1 MTNKIVILDDSVIL
15 YEHYISDDKWER
27 TLAFPRGGL
36 TYLVSNGTVKFYAYE
51 DYFYR
56 NCLISMQLPIYIVD
70 DYMHIDGEY
79 ENIKDLTEVLDRIFP
94 TNDMDAELSK
104 YLKIVDAELLYQP
117 IGDYALK
124 SDIPDI
130 SDLVTTEELVE
141 ALDDYYT
148 KEESDA
154 RFQPKG
160 DYATKDELD
169 LKADKDDVYTKTES
183 DNKYQPKGDYLTSAD
198 TYVKDEIDDKLD
210 DKLDASAYTPCD
222 LSNYYTK
229 QETSSKTQID
239 TALARK
245 ADNDKVYTKTE
256 SDNKYQ
262 PKGNYQEK
270 LIAGAN
276 ITISGNV
283 ISASGGGGEPVD
295 AYTKAESDARYQPKG
310 DYATEQWVLNQKYIT
325 SSSTVFNNYYTTAN
339 TYNKTEINN
348 YITQLQNQI
357 NSLQEALEECCS
369 CDIQYRWITLTGT
382 SDYICDYQTHTKYEK
397 QQKQQST
404 NCGRSWTNVI
414 PSEYQR
420 GSIIETSSVDCGY
433 VPEGDRL
440 IMTDATGGT
449 YTLYCSAEHPETTDY
464 LDLHGVKDLTYFDGT
479 TMTVISGFPSNEIK
493 QSIVDIEVGECVNTL
508 GGQTF
513 MDYSGVTSVTLP
525 DSLVY
530 MYTSGYGNF
539 ENCASLECIN
549 IPDSVTYIAPR
560 NFRGC
565 SRLSKIVIGSGCT
578 NIGDYTFSGCT
589 SLNDIYIKA
598 TTPPTIVDVSLSGI
612 DNLANIYV
620 PISSVNAYK
629 TANYWNAFA
638 DKITGVDI
646 FPSDCGD
653 VPPTPESMKWLA
665 THSGGTTSSAECDS
679 TSAITNG
686 EISDWRKTVSVE
698 IGECVTTIGDLAFHG
713 FLSLSGITIPNNVTS
728 IGSQA
733 FEQCIGLTT
742 CSIGNGVT
750 SIGVSSFGGCTG
762 LTTINIPDSVTSL
775 DQSAFHNCTSLT
787 SVTIGSG
794 CTSIGSTCF
803 GSCGNIS
810 TFTCKAT
817 TPPSLGGTVFG
828 DTTVGVIYVPAQS
841 VNAYKSANRWSD
853 YSSIIQAI
861 PS

>member
-36 TYLVSNGTVKFYAYE
+36 TYLLSNGTIKFYAYE

-70 DYMHIDGEY
+70 EYMHIDGEY
-79 ENIKDLTEVLDRIFP
+79 DNIKDLTEVLDRIFP
-94 TNDMDAELSK
+94 TNDMDAQLEK

-124 SDIPDI
+124 SDIPDV
-130 SDLVTTEELVE
+130 SDFVTTEELVE

-169 LKADKDDVYTKTES
+169 LKADKDDVYTKSES
-183 DNKYQPKGDYLTSAD
+183 D
-198 TYVKDEIDDKLD
+198 
-210 DKLDASAYTPCD
+210 
-222 LSNYYTK
+222 
-229 QETSSKTQID
+229 
-239 TALARK
+239 ARF
-245 ADNDKVYTKTE
+245 
-256 SDNKYQ
+256 Q
-262 PKGNYQEK
+262 PKGNYALKSELPNMSMYQEK
-270 LIAGAN
+270 LIAGEN

-283 ISASGGGGEPVD
+283 ISSSGGGGEPVD
-295 AYTKAESDARYQPKG
+295 AYTKAESDARFQPKG
-310 DYATEQWVLNQKYIT
+310 DYATESWVLGKNYIT
-325 SSSTVFNNYYTTAN
+325 SASTVFNNYYT
-339 TYNKTEINN
+339 KTELNN
-348 YITQLQNQI
+348 KYYTKNEVNNIITNIQNQI
-357 NSLQEALEECCS
+357 SALTESLNECCS
-369 CDIQYRWITLTGT
+369 GTPTPTVEYRWIVLTGS
-382 SDYICDYQTHTKYEK
+382 SDYICVGTTKYEK

-404 NCGRSWTNVI
+404 DGGITWTNVV
-414 PSEYQR
+414 PSEYKR
-420 GSIIETSSVDCGY
+420 GQIIEASSVDCGY
-433 VPEGDRL
+433 LPEADRL
-440 IMTDATGGT
+440 IMTDSTGGT
-449 YTLYCSAEHPETTDY
+449 YTLYCSSEHPETTDY
-464 LDLHGVKDLTYFDGT
+464 LDSHSVKDLTYFDGNT
-479 TMTVISGFPSNEIK
+479 TTVISGFPSNEIK

-539 ENCASLECIN
+539 ENCVSLECIN

-560 NFRGC
+560 NFKGC
-565 SRLSKIVIGSGCT
+565 SRLSNIVIGSGCT
-578 NIGDYTFSGCT
+578 NIGEYTFSGCT
-589 SLNDIYIKA
+589 SLNNIYIKA
-598 TTPPTIVDVSLSGI
+598 TTPPTVVDVSLSGI
-612 DNLANIYV
+612 DNLENIYV

-629 TANYWNAFA
+629 KATYWSVFA
-638 DKITGVDI
+638 DKIKGVDI

-653 VPPTPESMKWLA
+653 VPATPKPMKWLA
-665 THSGGTTSSAECDS
+665 TSSEGTTSSAECDS
-679 TSAITNG
+679 TSAITDG
-686 EISDWRKTVSVE
+686 EISDWQETVSVE
-698 IGECVTTIGDLAFHG
+698 IGECVTTIGDLAFSG
-713 FLSLSGITIPNNVTS
+713 FVKLSGITIPNNVTS
-728 IGSQA
+728 IASQA
-733 FEQCIGLTT
+733 FEICIGLKT

-750 SIGVSSFGGCTG
+750 SIGSSAFGGCSG
-762 LTTINIPDSVTSL
+762 LTSINIPDSVKSL
-775 DQSAFHNCTSLT
+775 GQSAFHNCTSLT

-794 CTSIGSTCF
+794 CTTIGITCF
-803 GSCGNIS
+803 ANCGNIS
-810 TFTCKAT
+810 TFTCKAI
-817 TPPSLGGTVFG
+817 TPPSLGGNAFG
-828 DTTVGVIYVPAQS
+828 NTTVGAIYVPEQS

>member
-183 DNKYQPKGDYLTSAD
+183 DNKYQPKGDYLTTAD

-210 DKLDASAYTPCD
+210 GKLDASAYTPCD

-310 DYATEQWVLNQKYIT
+310 NYATESWVLNKNYIT
-325 SSSTVFNNYYTTAN
+325 SASTVFNNYYTTAN

-357 NSLQEALEECCS
+357 NSLQEALNECCS
-369 CDIQYRWITLTGT
+369 GTPTPTIEYRWVEMTGA
-382 SDYICDYQTHTKYEK
+382 SDFVCSGYDKYAKEK
-397 QQKQQST
+397 KQKST
-404 NCGRSWTNVI
+404 DSGTTWTDVT
-414 PSEYQR
+414 PAEYRQ
-420 GSIIETSSVDCGY
+420 GSRLIENDSADCGY
-433 VPEGDRL
+433 DSPLKFSGALRNSSTIINVPCDGSSILTEPEVHNTRGYASIQIGDCVTE
-440 IMTDATGGT
+440 IGEKT
-449 YTLYCSAEHPETTDY
+449 
-464 LDLHGVKDLTYFDGT
+464 FQ
-479 TMTVISGFPSNEIK
+479 NEIAI
-493 QSIVDIEVGECVNTL
+493 SSVTIP
-508 GGQTF
+508 
-513 MDYSGVTSVTLP
+513 SGVTTIGKAAFADVGNSSSVTAFTITFNEG
-525 DSLVY
+525 LV
-530 MYTSGYGNF
+530 TIGQSAFFG
-539 ENCASLECIN
+539 CIN
-549 IPDSVTYIAPR
+549 YSALTIPNSVTTIGSSAFET
-560 NFRGC
+560 N
-565 SRLSKIVIGSGCT
+565 KIKNLTIGSGISF
-578 NIGDYTFSGCT
+578 IGNGAFSKT
-589 SLNDIYIKA
+589 EPFKSITIYA
-598 TTPPTIVDVSLSGI
+598 TTPPTIETYNVFW
-612 DNLANIYV
+612 DNTNTCPIYV
-620 PISSVNAYK
+620 PAASVNAYK
-629 TANYWNAFA
+629 TANIWSQYYA
-638 DKITGVDI
+638 D
-646 FPSDCGD
+646 
-653 VPPTPESMKWLA
+653 
-665 THSGGTTSSAECDS
+665 
-679 TSAITNG
+679 
-686 EISDWRKTVSVE
+686 R
-698 IGECVTTIGDLAFHG
+698 
-713 FLSLSGITIPNNVTS
+713 
-728 IGSQA
+728 
-733 FEQCIGLTT
+733 
-742 CSIGNGVT
+742 
-750 SIGVSSFGGCTG
+750 
-762 LTTINIPDSVTSL
+762 
-775 DQSAFHNCTSLT
+775 
-787 SVTIGSG
+787 
-794 CTSIGSTCF
+794 
-803 GSCGNIS
+803 
-810 TFTCKAT
+810 
-817 TPPSLGGTVFG
+817 
-828 DTTVGVIYVPAQS
+828 
-841 VNAYKSANRWSD
+841 
-853 YSSIIQAI
+853 IQAI

>member
-15 YEHYISDDKWER
+15 YEHYISDDQWEK

-36 TYLVSNGTVKFYAYE
+36 TYLVSNGTIKFYAYE

-70 DYMHIDGEY
+70 EHMHIDGEY
-79 ENIKDLTEVLDRIFP
+79 EDITELTEVLDRIFP
-94 TNDMDAELSK
+94 TNDMDAQLEK

-124 SDIPDI
+124 SDIPDV
-130 SDLVTTEELVE
+130 SDFITDEDLVE
-141 ALDDYYT
+141 ALEDYYT

-183 DNKYQPKGDYLTSAD
+183 DSKYQSKGDYLTSAD
-198 TYVKDEIDDKLD
+198 TYVKSEIDDKLD
-210 DKLDASAYTPCD
+210 DKLDVSAYTPCD

-239 TALARK
+239 TALAIK
-245 ADNDKVYTKTE
+245 ADKNDIYTKTE

-283 ISASGGGGEPVD
+283 ISASGGGGEPID
-295 AYTKAESDARYQPKG
+295 AYTKAESDARFQSKG
-310 DYATEQWVLNQKYIT
+310 NYATEQWVLNQKYIT

-369 CDIQYRWITLTGT
+369 GTPTPTVEYRWVEMT
-382 SDYICDYQTHTKYEK
+382 SASDFVCSGYDKYAKEK
-397 QQKQQST
+397 KQQST
-404 NCGRSWTNVI
+404 DGGTTWTDVS
-414 PSEYQR
+414 PAEYRQ
-420 GSIIETSSVDCGY
+420 GSRLIESDSADCGY
-433 VPEGDRL
+433 VP
-440 IMTDATGGT
+440 
-449 YTLYCSAEHPETTDY
+449 
-464 LDLHGVKDLTYFDGT
+464 
-479 TMTVISGFPSNEIK
+479 
-493 QSIVDIEVGECVNTL
+493 
-508 GGQTF
+508 
-513 MDYSGVTSVTLP
+513 
-525 DSLVY
+525 
-530 MYTSGYGNF
+530 
-539 ENCASLECIN
+539 
-549 IPDSVTYIAPR
+549 
-560 NFRGC
+560 
-565 SRLSKIVIGSGCT
+565 
-578 NIGDYTFSGCT
+578 
-589 SLNDIYIKA
+589 
-598 TTPPTIVDVSLSGI
+598 
-612 DNLANIYV
+612 
-620 PISSVNAYK
+620 
-629 TANYWNAFA
+629 
-638 DKITGVDI
+638 
-646 FPSDCGD
+646 
-653 VPPTPESMKWLA
+653 PTPEPMKWLA
-665 THSGGTTSSAECDS
+665 TYSGGTTSSAECDS
-679 TSAITNG
+679 TSAITNN
-686 EISDWRKTVSVE
+686 EIGDWQKTVSVE
-698 IGECVTTIGDLAFHG
+698 IGECVTTIGDLAFSG
-713 FLSLSGITIPNNVTS
+713 FLRLSGITIPNNVTS

-750 SIGVSSFGGCTG
+750 SIGTSAFGGCSG
-762 LTTINIPDSVTSL
+762 LTSINIPDSVTSL

-794 CTSIGSTCF
+794 CTTIGNTCF
-803 GSCGNIS
+803 GNCGNIS

-817 TPPSLGGTVFG
+817 TPPALGGAAFG
-828 DTTVGVIYVPAQS
+828 DTTITRIYVPASS

-853 YSSIIQAI
+853 YSSIIEAI